1 MATPSIAA
9 SSDDAMPGRTLPW
22 KEITA
27 TILRPSL
34 ETVMT
39 GFSIN
44 RHLTG
49 ESRWRL
55 ATPALLLDLDALEHN
70 ITALAAH
77 FSRTPAGWRP
87 HAKTHKCAEIARR
100 QLDAGATGICVAK
113 LGEADALVR
122 EGIGRILITSP
133 IVTADKLERVLA
145 LNDTAEELILV
156 VDNTTVVDRL
166 ASLASDRQKP
176 MKVLIDLGIGLNRT
190 GVSSIPDAVTLAREI
205 VRRPSLD
212 LAGLQCYAGDIQHI
226 ADCAEREGEAAE
238 VAAYV
243 DEAHRAIAPVAGA
256 PGIVTGGGTGTFD
269 HDSGCGVFTD
279 IQVGSAIFMD
289 VQYNG
294 VMRRDGT
301 PGPFRTALFVQST
314 VISANVA
321 GAATIDAGIK
331 AFATDGPV
339 PDISDGAP
347 EGSLYEFMGDEHGRI
362 VVSPGANGPAVGD
375 VVTCITPHC
384 DPTVNLHDGYHCVR
398 GDRLVDI
405 WPIEGRGRT
414 W

>member
-1 MATPSIAA
+1 MTVH
-9 SSDDAMPGRTLPW
+9 TLPW
-22 KEITA
+22 KEFTA
-27 TILRPSL
+27 TIHRPSQ

-39 GFSIN
+39 GPSIN
-44 RHLTG
+44 HHLTG
-49 ESRWRL
+49 ENRWRL
-55 ATPALLLDLDALEHN
+55 ATPALVLDLDALEHN
-70 ITALAAH
+70 IRTLEDN
-77 FSRTPAGWRP
+77 FSRTQAGWRP

-122 EGIGRILITSP
+122 EGIDRILITSP
-133 IVTADKLERVLA
+133 IVTADKLERVLTLHDA
-145 LNDTAEELILV
+145 AEELILV
-156 VDNTTVVDRL
+156 VDNTTVADRL
-166 ASLASDRQKP
+166 ASLAAGRRRP
-176 MKVLIDLGIGLNRT
+176 VKVLVDLGIGTNRT
-190 GVSSIPDAVTLAREI
+190 GVSSIADAVILAREI
-205 VRRPSLD
+205 VRRPSLV

-226 ADCAEREGEAAE
+226 ADCTLRERKAAE
-238 VAAYV
+238 VAAHV
-243 DEAHRAIAPVAGA
+243 EEARRAMAQVTGS
-256 PGIVTGGGTGTFD
+256 PGIVTGGGTGTYD

-289 VQYNG
+289 VEYSA

-301 PGPFRTALFVQST
+301 AGPFRTALFVQST

-339 PDISDGAP
+339 PRVIGGAP

-362 VVSPGANGPAVGD
+362 VVRPGAKGPAVGD
-375 VVTCITPHC
+375 IVTCVTPHC
-384 DPTVNLHDGYHCVR
+384 DPTVNLHDVYHCVR

-405 WPIEGRGRT
+405 WPIEARGRT

>member
-1 MATPSIAA
+1 MANPSIAA
-9 SSDDAMPGRTLPW
+9 APDDAMSAHILPW
-22 KEITA
+22 IEFAA
-27 TILRPSL
+27 TIHGANL
-34 ETVMT
+34 ETAMT
-39 GFSIN
+39 GPSIN
-44 RHLTG
+44 CHLTG

-55 ATPALLLDLDALEHN
+55 ATPALVLDLDALEHN
-70 ITALAAH
+70 ISALAAH
-77 FSRTPAGWRP
+77 FSRSQAGWRP

-113 LGEADALVR
+113 LGEADALIR

-145 LNDTAEELILV
+145 LNDAAEELILV

-166 ASLASDRQKP
+166 ASLAAGRSRP

-205 VRRPSLD
+205 VRRPSLV
-212 LAGLQCYAGDIQHI
+212 LAGLQCYAGEIQHI
-226 ADCAEREGEAAE
+226 AECAEREREAAG
-238 VAAYV
+238 VAAHV
-243 DEAHRAIAPVAGA
+243 DETRRAIAPVAGS

-269 HDSGCGVFTD
+269 HDSGCGVYTD
-279 IQVGSAIFMD
+279 VQVGSAIFMD
-289 VQYNG
+289 VEYNA

-301 PGPFRTALFVQST
+301 PGPFRTSLFVQST

-339 PDISDGAP
+339 PDIAGGAP
-347 EGSLYEFMGDEHGRI
+347 EGSFYEFMGDEHGRI
-362 VVSPGANGPAVGD
+362 VVRPGANGPAVGD
-375 VVTCITPHC
+375 VVTCVTPHC
-384 DPTVNLHDGYHCVR
+384 DPTVNLHDVYHCVR

-405 WPIEGRGRT
+405 WPIDGRGRG

>member
-1 MATPSIAA
+1 MAV
-9 SSDDAMPGRTLPW
+9 RTLPW
-22 KEITA
+22 DEFAA
-27 TILRPSL
+27 TIHRPSL

-39 GFSIN
+39 GLSIN

-55 ATPALLLDLDALEHN
+55 ATPALVLDLDAFEHN
-70 ITALAAH
+70 ISALAAH

-113 LGEADALVR
+113 LGEADAMVR

-133 IVTADKLERVLA
+133 IVTADKFERVLA

-156 VDNTTVVDRL
+156 VDNATVVGHL
-166 ASLASDRQKP
+166 ASLAAGRQKP

-190 GVSSIPDAVTLAREI
+190 GVSSVADAVTLAGEI

-226 ADCAEREGEAAE
+226 ADCAMREREAAG

-243 DEAHRAIAPVAGA
+243 DEARRAITPVAGS
-256 PGIVTGGGTGTFD
+256 PGIVTGGGTGTYD

-279 IQVGSAIFMD
+279 VQVGSAIFMD
-289 VQYNG
+289 VEYNA

-339 PDISDGAP
+339 PDIAGGAP

-362 VVSPGANGPAVGD
+362 VVGPGANGPAVGD
-375 VVTCITPHC
+375 VVTCVTPHC
-384 DPTVNLHDGYHCVR
+384 DPTVNLHDAYHCVR

>member
-1 MATPSIAA
+1 MASPSIAG
-9 SSDDAMPGRTLPW
+9 SPDDAMAVRTLPW
-22 KEITA
+22 KEFTA
-27 TILRPSL
+27 TINRSNL
-34 ETVMT
+34 ETAMT
-39 GFSIN
+39 GLSIN
-44 RHLTG
+44 RHLKG
-49 ESRWRL
+49 ENRWRL
-55 ATPALLLDLDALEHN
+55 ATPALVLDLDAFEHN
-70 ITALAAH
+70 IRTLAAH
-77 FSRTPAGWRP
+77 FGRTPAGWRP
-87 HAKTHKCAEIARR
+87 HAKTHKCAEIARL

-133 IVTADKLERVLA
+133 IVTVDKLERVLA

-156 VDNTTVVDRL
+156 VDNATVVDRL
-166 ASLASDRQKP
+166 ASLAAGRQKP
-176 MKVLIDLGIGLNRT
+176 MRVLIDLGIGLHRT
-190 GVSSIPDAVTLAREI
+190 GVSSIADAVTLAGEI
-205 VRRPSLD
+205 VRRPSLE

-226 ADCAEREGEAAE
+226 ADCAAREREAAE
-238 VAAYV
+238 VAAYL
-243 DEAHRAIAPVAGA
+243 DEAQRAVTKVAGS
-256 PGIVTGGGTGTFD
+256 PGIVTGGGTGTYD
-269 HDSGCGVFTD
+269 HDSDCGVFTD

-289 VQYNG
+289 VEYNA

-314 VISANVA
+314 VISANMA

-339 PDISDGAP
+339 PDVADGAA

-362 VVSPGANGPAVGD
+362 VVPPGTNGPAVGD
-375 VVTCITPHC
+375 VVTCVTPHC
-384 DPTVNLHDGYHCVR
+384 DPTVNLHDVYHCVR

>member
-1 MATPSIAA
+1 
-9 SSDDAMPGRTLPW
+9 
-22 KEITA
+22 
-27 TILRPSL
+27 
-34 ETVMT
+34 MT
-39 GFSIN
+39 GLSIN
-44 RHLTG
+44 QHLTG

-55 ATPALLLDLDALEHN
+55 ATPALVLDLDALEHN
-70 ITALAAH
+70 ISALAAH
-77 FSRTPAGWRP
+77 FSQTKAGWRP

-133 IVTADKLERVLA
+133 IVTTDKLERVLA
-145 LNDTAEELILV
+145 LNDTAEEMILV

-166 ASLASDRQKP
+166 ASLAAGRSRP

-205 VRRPSLD
+205 VRRPSLV

-226 ADCAEREGEAAE
+226 DDCAMREREAAG
-238 VAAYV
+238 VAAHV
-243 DEAHRAIAPVAGA
+243 DETRRAIAPVAGS

-289 VQYNG
+289 VEYNA

-301 PGPFRTALFVQST
+301 PGPFRTSLFVQST

-339 PDISDGAP
+339 PDVASGAP

-362 VVSPGANGPAVGD
+362 VVRPGANGPAVGD
-375 VVTCITPHC
+375 VVTCVTPHC
-384 DPTVNLHDGYHCVR
+384 DPTVNLHDVYHCVR